1 MARGILSSFGHARLS
16 GTLKRLAWRTA
27 RVLCAAWQQPFAPPV
42 LTQLKPFHTFSVG
55 GPHWT
60 APLAGSVACLSTT
73 RGLPAEALTP
83 TTLGQAALPQSTGLG
98 RQAGEEST
106 PSTSTSSS
114 SSGSAG
120 GGSGRGSTHSTS
132 FRRVQ
137 SERRGQL
144 FSSQP
149 GVVHILNTFNNII
162 LTLTDMQGYIRATS
176 SAGQAG
182 YKGSRKSQPV
192 AAERAAEE
200 LAKKALQLGY
210 SSVQVRLKGPGSNKQ
225 YAVQSLAAAGLRIT
239 SLADVTPIPYNGC
252 RPPKKRR
259 V

>member
-1 MARGILSSFGHARLS
+1 MA
-16 GTLKRLAWRTA
+16 W
-27 RVLCAAWQQPFAPPV
+27 
-42 LTQLKPFHTFSVG
+42 
-55 GPHWT
+55 
-60 APLAGSVACLSTT
+60 LSTT

-83 TTLGQAALPQSTGLG
+83 TTVGQETVPQSTGSV

-114 SSGSAG
+114 SSSASADGGSG
-120 GGSGRGSTHSTS
+120 GGSARSTS

-137 SERRGQL
+137 SDRRGQL

-149 GVVHILNTFNNII
+149 GIVHILNTFNNII
-162 LTLTDMQGYIRATS
+162 LTLTDMQGYIRATR

-200 LAKKALQLGY
+200 LARKALQLGY